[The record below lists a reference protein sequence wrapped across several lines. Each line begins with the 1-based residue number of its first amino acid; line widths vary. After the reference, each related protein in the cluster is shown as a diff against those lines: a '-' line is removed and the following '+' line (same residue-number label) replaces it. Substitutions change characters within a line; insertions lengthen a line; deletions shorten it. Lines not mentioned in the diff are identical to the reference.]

1 MFLDA
6 IKKLILGHPDLA
18 PFAIAFALMIAGL
31 NIPIS
36 ADVVILIAATV
47 AATLLKGSFFKI
59 FLGIYFGSLIAAY
72 LAYFQGR
79 YLGDILKER
88 TFFKKLFPQTRLEKI
103 KNYYLNYS
111 WATLIIGRFIP
122 FGFRNALFISTGLS
136 KFPFKAFAIRDAV
149 ACFIWSFAIYTSFYQ
164 LILSAQDVY
173 TLIKKFN
180 IVIFCVLGITVFGLV
195 WYKQAKKQK
204 LTT

>member
-1 MFLDA
+1 MLLES
-6 IKKLILGHPDLA
+6 IKKFILENPDIA
-18 PFAIAFALMIAGL
+18 PFAIAFSLIIAGL

-36 ADVVILIAATV
+36 ADIVILIAATV

-59 FLGIYFGSLIAAY
+59 FLGIYLGSLIAAY
-72 LAYFQGR
+72 LAYIQGR
-79 YLGDILKER
+79 YLGDILKNKS
-88 TFFKKLFPQTRLEKI
+88 FFKKLFPQERLEKI
-103 KNYYLNYS
+103 KNYYTNYS

-136 KFPFKAFAIRDAV
+136 KFPFKAFALRDAI
-149 ACFIWSFAIYTSFYQ
+149 ACLIWSLTLYTCFYQ

-173 TLIKKFN
+173 TLLKKFN
-180 IVIFCVLGITVFGLV
+180 LFIFCILGITVFGLV